1 MLEYFP
7 QKKQKNLPNVF
18 AKAWWLSST
27 IHNYLQKKRSKK
39 RKEMKEKMIFFL
51 NIYISTLKTPK
62 KQKATKKLKNEKKKT
77 YVMFVVKDY

>member
-1 MLEYFP
+1 
-7 QKKQKNLPNVF
+7 
-18 AKAWWLSST
+18 
-27 IHNYLQKKRSKK
+27 
-39 RKEMKEKMIFFL
+39 MKEKMIFFL